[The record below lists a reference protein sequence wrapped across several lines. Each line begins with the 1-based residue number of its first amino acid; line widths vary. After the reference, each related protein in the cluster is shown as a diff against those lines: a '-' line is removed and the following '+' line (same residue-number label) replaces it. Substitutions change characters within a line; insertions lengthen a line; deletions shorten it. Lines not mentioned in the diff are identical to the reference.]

1 MSPADLLDR
10 APAGPD
16 RLAVRV
22 VERAV
27 EELLR
32 CRPRTQGDELLALDA
47 VARAAARLAAERRPE
62 RRPQDLDGPVPMAGW
77 WSFAAQLREVAR

>member
-10 APAGPD
+10 APAGRD
-16 RLAVRV
+16 QLAVRV

-32 CRPRTQGDELLALDA
+32 SRPRTEGDELLALDA
-47 VARAAARLAAERRPE
+47 VARAASRLAAERRPE
-62 RRPQDLDGPVPMAGW
+62 RWVQDPDGPVPMAGW
-77 WSFAAQLREVAR
+77 WSFAAQLPEVAL

>member
-1 MSPADLLDR
+1 MRPAHLLDG
-10 APAGPD
+10 APTGPD
-16 RLAVRV
+16 QLALGV

-32 CRPRTQGDELLALDA
+32 ARPRTEGNELLALDA

-62 RRPQDLDGPVPMAGW
+62 RGMQDPDGPVPMAGW
-77 WSFAAQLREVAR
+77 WSFAAQLPEAAL

>member
-1 MSPADLLDR
+1 MSPTDLLDR

-32 CRPRTQGDELLALDA
+32 RRPRTEGDELLALDA
-47 VARAAARLAAERRPE
+47 VARAAARLAAERGPG
-62 RRPQDLDGPVPMAGW
+62 RRVPAPDGPVPMAGW
-77 WSFAAQLREVAR
+77 WSFAAQLPEVAL

>member
-16 RLAVRV
+16 QLAVRV

-32 CRPRTQGDELLALDA
+32 RRPRTEGDELLALDA

-62 RRPQDLDGPVPMAGW
+62 RRVPESDGPVPMAGW
-77 WSFAAQLREVAR
+77 WSFAAQFPEVAL

>member
-16 RLAVRV
+16 HRAVSV

-32 CRPRTQGDELLALDA
+32 VRPRTEGDELVALDA
-47 VARAAARLAAERRPE
+47 VARAAARLAAGRRPP
-62 RRPQDLDGPVPMAGW
+62 RREQDPDAPVPMAGW
-77 WSFAAQLREVAR
+77 WTFAAQLPEVAL